1 MAAVTSRVSAFWGA
15 FLNLLLACIAGL
27 GFTAPARLR
36 AAAAATAASAP
47 VAPAATLA
55 AAPAARTRALPPP
68 HAAVPAQG
76 AAAPARTAAV
86 PQQAAASAAA
96 AAAVPE
102 PRSARPTARPGARS
116 AAKSAA
122 RPTARAEKKRRPAA
136 PPAPSYAGAFMPS
149 PRSSR
154 RDRSLPP
161 TMKQRIS
168 AEAHGASPSARSVA
182 VPADGCVGA
191 LAVPTAATT
200 SGRGEVRIPAARRRD
215 RVLLCG

>member
-36 AAAAATAASAP
+36 AAAATAASAT
-47 VAPAATLA
+47 VAPAAVTPA

-96 AAAVPE
+96 AAVPE
-102 PRSARPTARPGARS
+102 PRSARPTARPGAR
-116 AAKSAA
+116 SAA

-136 PPAPSYAGAFMPS
+136 PPAPSYGSAFVPS

-215 RVLLCG
+215 RALLCG

>member
-36 AAAAATAASAP
+36 AAAATA
-47 VAPAATLA
+47 APAAVTPA

-86 PQQAAASAAA
+86 PQQAAASAA

-136 PPAPSYAGAFMPS
+136 PPAPSYAGACMPS

-215 RVLLCG
+215 RALLCG